1 MATITLQNS
10 DGATET
16 FECDSETT
24 ILDAAE
30 EAGIDHPS
38 SCRAGA
44 CSACCMKIV
53 EGEVNQEEQTFLDDE
68 QMDDGF
74 VLACVAY
81 PSSDEVKLLTEQ
93 EDEL

>member
-1 MATITLQNS
+1 
-10 DGATET
+10 
-16 FECDSETT
+16 
-24 ILDAAE
+24 
-30 EAGIDHPS
+30 
-38 SCRAGA
+38 
-44 CSACCMKIV
+44 MKIV